1 MKLNKTF
8 GLFENFLNKNFFIDS
23 RDVREDSVFICIKGL
38 NDDGHKYIKP
48 VLNNYKKTIIIC
60 EKKSKY
66 SYLYKK
72 NQRVLICQSTKYF
85 MKDLALIK
93 RYLLN
98 ENFFIGITGSSGKT
112 TLKEMLYKVLSKFDS
127 SYRSQKSFNND
138 IGLPISLINQ
148 KEKSKYNVY
157 ELGMNKLGE
166 IDYLSKILKPN
177 LGIITNI
184 GDAHLGKL
192 GSIANIAKAKSE
204 IIKNITKNGT
214 IILNREC
221 KFFNKFENL
230 ARKKKLKIL
239 TFGSDKKST
248 ISYKIINFNKI
259 KIQIRNKK
267 FNFKLQNNNINNINN
282 LLVCFLVLDF
292 LNLKIHSAK
301 KILEKIKNVN
311 GRGNIIKFKNK
322 VEVID
327 DSYNSNPSSLKGS
340 ISDFYNTRSKKKK
353 ILVIGDMLELGRY
366 SKKEHIG
373 IGKYL
378 LKYNFFRVYLIG
390 KQSKNIFERI
400 NTTFWCK
407 YYSNID
413 KFSKDFDDVLLE
425 NCMIMFKASNGT
437 GLNKLL
443 SKKLY

>member
-1 MKLNKTF
+1 MQ
-8 GLFENFLNKNFFIDS
+8 
-23 RDVREDSVFICIKGL
+23 IK
-38 NDDGHKYIKP
+38 
-48 VLNNYKKTIIIC
+48 
-60 EKKSKY
+60 
-66 SYLYKK
+66 
-72 NQRVLICQSTKYF
+72 
-85 MKDLALIK
+85 
-93 RYLLN
+93 
-98 ENFFIGITGSSGKT
+98 
-112 TLKEMLYKVLSKFDS
+112 
-127 SYRSQKSFNND
+127 
-138 IGLPISLINQ
+138 
-148 KEKSKYNVY
+148 
-157 ELGMNKLGE
+157 
-166 IDYLSKILKPN
+166 
-177 LGIITNI
+177 
-184 GDAHLGKL
+184 
-192 GSIANIAKAKSE
+192 
-204 IIKNITKNGT
+204 
-214 IILNREC
+214 
-221 KFFNKFENL
+221 
-230 ARKKKLKIL
+230 
-239 TFGSDKKST
+239 
-248 ISYKIINFNKI
+248 
-259 KIQIRNKK
+259 IRNKK

-292 LNLKIHSAK
+292 LNLKTQSAK

-390 KQSKNIFERI
+390 KQSKNIFEQI

-413 KFSKDFDDVLLE
+413 KFSKDFEDVLLE